1 MRALADKRNTIIFQ
15 EICREQQAPV
25 KLVKILSA
33 CCTWS
38 KHNRPNFVDIIQNF
52 HSTSDADLELPRG
65 ARRNPSEIDV
75 SSGHRSASAANIRKW
90 KDSTRI
96 ESLYSTDEDE
106 EEGASASGRRYTHSS
121 RKSGLRD

>member
-1 MRALADKRNTIIFQ
+1 MKALADKKNAMIFQ
-15 EICREQQAPV
+15 EICREQPAPA

-52 HSTSDADLELPRG
+52 HSTIDADLELSSG
-65 ARRNPSEIDV
+65 ARRNSTDR
-75 SSGHRSASAANIRKW
+75 RSASAANIRKW

-96 ESLYSTDEDE
+96 ESLYSTDEE
-106 EEGASASGRRYTHSS
+106 EEDASVRN
-121 RKSGLRD
+121 